1 MDSLQQLA
9 NSAGD
14 EIIVRYVLLSELED
28 KFADKNPKLH
38 DIGAICDSIQRH
50 GFKDLLEYDAALND
64 GGGGIV
70 AGNGRLEAL
79 VKLSN
84 SGANAPRGV
93 KVTENGDWAI
103 PVQFGVNSR
112 TTAEGLAY
120 LVTNNNLSLSGGS
133 FTALDV
139 SRLYDPE
146 GYVELLELLAAEES
160 LPISVDGDDLDLL
173 VAELQQPDH
182 SVITPPENSEDGGYG
197 DYSGDTEDA
206 PESPVRMVQLF
217 LDTTTHPEFMSIIE
231 QLTPLYGVNNY
242 SDCVMSALRE
252 IVALKIG

>member
-1 MDSLQQLA
+1 MPDSLQQFA

-14 EIIVRYVLLSELED
+14 EITVRYVLLSELED
-28 KFADKNPKLH
+28 KFADRNPKLH

-64 GGGGIV
+64 GHGGIV

-93 KVTENGDWAI
+93 KVTEDGDWAI

-139 SRLYDPE
+139 SRLYDSE

-173 VAELQQPDH
+173 VAEL
-182 SVITPPENSEDGGYG
+182 NRDGGQSYQEPG
-197 DYSGDTEDA
+197 EADEEYPAPSDFKEFDETIETDHECPKCGYKWSG
-206 PESPVRMVQLF
+206 S
-217 LDTTTHPEFMSIIE
+217 
-231 QLTPLYGVNNY
+231 
-242 SDCVMSALRE
+242 
-252 IVALKIG
+252 K